1 MELLKSKIVKGI
13 KLETFLIGDSNAGN
27 YKHKILKR
35 KTFANGRIQES
46 RFQGEVIKNNSD
58 IVVKLF
64 RAYKVR

>member
-13 KLETFLIGDSNAGN
+13 KLETFLIGESNSGS

-46 RFQGEVIKNNSD
+46 RFQGEVVKNNGEI
-58 IVVKLF
+58 IVKTF

>member
-13 KLETFLIGDSNAGN
+13 KLETFLIGESNAGN

-35 KTFANGRIQES
+35 KTFANGRIEDS
-46 RFQGEVIKNNSD
+46 RFQGEVIKNNGD
-58 IVVKLF
+58 IIVKLF